1 MKFKR
6 LQALVLAVVMTLSV
20 PSGTFPAYAEP
31 AAPDTGLCSHHT
43 VHTEECG
50 YQPAVEDSPC
60 THVHNESCGFSEA
73 QEAIPCNKECSETD
87 ENGQI
92 IHSADCAY
100 RPAEPEQECLHQHDD
115 ACGFQEAQPEIPCQ
129 YICPLCDLSLIH
141 ILRQNMPRTRFV

>member
-6 LQALVLAVVMTLSV
+6 LQALVLAAAMTLSV

-60 THVHNESCGFSEA
+60 THVHNESCGFREA
-73 QEAIPCNKECSETD
+73 QEAIHCNK
-87 ENGQI
+87 
-92 IHSADCAY
+92 
-100 RPAEPEQECLHQHDD
+100 
-115 ACGFQEAQPEIPCQ
+115 
-129 YICPLCDLSLIH
+129 
-141 ILRQNMPRTRFV
+141 